1 MGLKFQ
7 AVMEKSACMT
17 VRRSSVAIRTSTRI
31 AFGAEQ
37 PLCVGACVKGIMRR
51 CQTLNVATGKCV
63 FPVSRNSVAKGNDE
77 PSIAVVVFN

>member
-7 AVMEKSACMT
+7 ALMEQSLT
-17 VRRSSVAIRTSTRI
+17 LRRSSVAIRTSTRI

-63 FPVSRNSVAKGNDE
+63 FRVSRNSAAKGNE
-77 PSIAVVVFN
+77 PLIAVV